1 MSRQNEERRRRIE
14 KLIGEEGELS
24 VDMLAQRFYVS
35 KETIRK
41 DLQFLEDKG
50 IVIRSH
56 GGARSRTA
64 NIDLPLS
71 IRNQENIMEKR
82 MIGYRAAEFVRDDDV
97 LYLDSSSTAMCAA
110 MYLKGKKNLSIVTN
124 AIELL
129 TLLEQG
135 KHKVTLPGGD
145 YNAAGKRVS
154 GHKALPLL
162 DAMYFDICIFG
173 MDGCFG
179 IDGPANML
187 EDELIMNQHV
197 LARTKKKILVSD
209 TSKFQKEAHYQY
221 GRFSQFDILIT
232 GKLTEEQK
240 EQIMIPEIIEV
251 L

>member
-1 MSRQNEERRRRIE
+1 MSRQNEERHRRIE
-14 KLIGEEGELS
+14 ELIGQKGELS
-24 VDMLAQRFYVS
+24 VGILAQKLYVS

-56 GGARSRTA
+56 GGACSRTS

-97 LYLDSSSTAMCAA
+97 LYLDSSSTAMCVA
-110 MYLKGKKNLSIVTN
+110 MYLKNKKNLSIVTD

-129 TLLEQG
+129 SILEQG
-135 KHKVTLPGGD
+135 NHKVTLPGGD
-145 YNAAGKRVS
+145 YNAAGKRIS

-162 DAMYFDICIFG
+162 DAMYFDVCILG
-173 MDGCFG
+173 MDGCSG

-187 EDELIMNQHV
+187 EDELIMNQHI

-209 TSKFQKEAHYQY
+209 ASKFQKEAHYQY
-221 GRFSQFDILIT
+221 GRFAQFDTLIT
-232 GKLTEEQK
+232 GKLSEEQR
-240 EQIMIPEIIEV
+240 ERISGPEIIEV